1 MFDAIAARRSIRK
14 FKNTPVPRHII
25 EEIIKAGAL
34 APSSKNRQPWHFVV
48 TTGKAKE
55 EALAAMEQGLRREA
69 QQPLLPESAQY
80 IAGAWN
86 TLAIMRQAPVII
98 FVVNTL
104 GLDLLTPQNAENRVF
119 EICNAQSIGAAV
131 ENMSLAAVEA
141 GLGSLW
147 ICDTYFAQ
155 QELCTWLG
163 GELAAAFALPCGVF
177 GRKALLNVCG
187 RLCAVYLLCP
197 CGVYSLL
204 FAVSR
209 GGELIVAHTLVSL
222 DTGDDTQSDNAAV
235 VYHGD
240 CECHRREH
248 RKTRKEAAAFRSVIR
263 GDHTE
268 QYSDCFYSGQY
279 CKDNSYSFNARS
291 L

>member
-1 MFDAIAARRSIRK
+1 MLDAIAARRSIRK
-14 FKNTPVPRHII
+14 FKTTPVAHEII
-25 EEIIKAGAL
+25 EEILRAGSF
-34 APSSKNRQPWHFVV
+34 APSSKNRQPWKFIV
-48 TTGKAKE
+48 TTGQAKE
-55 EALAAMEQGLRREA
+55 EVLAVMERGLEREA

-98 FVVNTL
+98 FVVNPL

-163 GELAAAFALPCGVF
+163 GELAAAFALGYADEEPAPRP
-177 GRKALLNVCG
+177 RKSWSETV
-187 RLCAVYLLCP
+187 
-197 CGVYSLL
+197 
-204 FAVSR
+204 
-209 GGELIVAHTLVSL
+209 EW
-222 DTGDDTQSDNAAV
+222 
-235 VYHGD
+235 
-240 CECHRREH
+240 RE
-248 RKTRKEAAAFRSVIR
+248 
-263 GDHTE
+263 
-268 QYSDCFYSGQY
+268 
-279 CKDNSYSFNARS
+279 
-291 L
+291 